1 MGFQSEIRAD
11 ITDGIVGEFAES
23 GPIRAFRKI
32 LNSTA
37 ATNNVFGRA
46 FTLTASSDDTVAA
59 GGTGA
64 FAGIMVNPKE
74 HALLGTSDGTLEGS
88 LQLPN
93 NVSATMSDMGIIY
106 INLEGAGSEGDN
118 IEFDTGA
125 TVAADA
131 GKLYARARAEDSPSA
146 ANRVFVPGAKL
157 IRNNITSAG
166 TAIIQITN

>member
-1 MGFQSEIRAD
+1 MGFQSTVRAD
-11 ITDGIVGEFAES
+11 ITDGIVGEFAEG

-46 FTLTASSDDTVAA
+46 FTLTAASDDTVAA

-64 FAGIMVNPKE
+64 FAGIMVSPKE
-74 HALLGTSDGTLEGS
+74 HALLGTASGTLEGS

-93 NVSATMSDMGIIY
+93 NVGATFCDMGIIY
-106 INLEGAGSEGDN
+106 VNLEGSGAEGDN
-118 IEFDTGA
+118 IEFDTGSV
-125 TVAADA
+125 TAADA
-131 GKLYARARAEDSPSA
+131 GKLYARARAESAPSA
-146 ANRVFVPGAKL
+146 ANRAFVPNAKL
-157 IRNNITSAG
+157 IRNNIPGAG